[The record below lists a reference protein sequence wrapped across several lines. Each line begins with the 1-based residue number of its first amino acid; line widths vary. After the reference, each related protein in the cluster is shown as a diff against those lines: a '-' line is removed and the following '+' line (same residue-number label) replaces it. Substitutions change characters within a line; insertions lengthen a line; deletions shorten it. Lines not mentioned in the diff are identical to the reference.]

1 MSTAQKIVLAARAQI
16 GTRYVADYVS
26 LKYPGGDVPKNTG
39 ACTDVV
45 IRALRAVG
53 FDLQKAVHE
62 DMARNFRVYPRR
74 WGLSR
79 PDKNID
85 HRRVLNIRVFFTR
98 KNWKVTKKGDYQPG
112 DILTWDLGSS
122 LTHTGIVSDRKNS
135 RGVYLILHNIGPIAS
150 EADVLTAWPLTGH
163 FRPKL

>member
-1 MSTAQKIVLAARAQI
+1 MTTAQKIVLAARTQL
-16 GTRYVADYVS
+16 GDRYVADYVS
-26 LKYPGGDVPKNTG
+26 LKYPNGDVPKNTG

-45 IRALRAVG
+45 IRALRAIG

-62 DMARNFRVYPRR
+62 DMARNFGVYPRR

-85 HRRVLNIRVFFTR
+85 HRRVLNLRVFFAR
-98 KNWKVTKKGDYQPG
+98 KNWKVTRKNDFQPG
-112 DILTWDLGSS
+112 DILTWDLGGG
-122 LTHTGIVSDRKNS
+122 LTHIGIVSDRKNP
-135 RGVYLILHNIGPIAS
+135 RGGYLILHNIGPVAS
-150 EADVLTAWPLTGH
+150 ESDVLSAWPLTGH